1 MKIVM
6 LTEIYDER
14 MQYQDN
20 LFAKYYCKHGHE
32 VTVLACTINS
42 TLDYYAGREKY
53 DPAAPPREYW
63 DGDAKIIKLPLSLNF
78 LDRLKRLKGV
88 REILEWERP
97 DLIFS
102 HDIHLNLG
110 DAVAYRRKHPDCRII
125 LDYHA
130 DSSNS
135 GRNWLSRLL
144 LHRLTRK
151 RVLRRY
157 LNEIDRIFPVVP
169 AGADFLH
176 ELYGIPRERMEL
188 LPLAPDTDLARET
201 REQRAGREVRRSLG
215 ISDDATVIFT
225 GGKLVPVKRTHLLI
239 EAVARLDD
247 PKLHLLIVGE
257 ALETNAYG
265 ALLRA
270 SANGNPRIHFVGWV
284 NACDVYRFMDA
295 CDFAVFPASQSV
307 LWQQALGMGLPLV
320 VGRVGVQDPSYM
332 NVYGAITIL
341 NESQIDEPTIRAK
354 ISDFLRDRSTL
365 AAKREAA
372 LRTADEVLNYH
383 RLVDQ
388 TLSVFADRQP

>member
-1 MKIVM
+1 M

-32 VTVLACTINS
+32 VTVLASTIDN
-42 TLDYYAGREKY
+42 TFDYYAGREKY
-53 DPAAPPREYW
+53 DPAVPAREYW
-63 DGDAKIIKLPLSLNF
+63 DGHAKVIKLPLSLNLF
-78 LDRLKRLKGV
+78 DRLKRLKGV
-88 REILEWERP
+88 RAVLERERP

-110 DAVAYRRKHPDCRII
+110 DAVAYRRAHPRCRII

-135 GRNWLSRLL
+135 GQNWMSRLL

-157 LNEIDRIFPVVP
+157 LQDIDRIYPVVP

-176 ELYGIPRERMEL
+176 HLYGVPRQRMEL

-201 REQRAGREVRRSLG
+201 RERRAGREVRSSLG
-215 ISDDATVIFT
+215 IPHDASVIFT
-225 GGKLVPVKRTHLLI
+225 GGKLVPAKRTRLLI
-239 EAVARLDD
+239 EAVAKLAD
-247 PKLHLLIVGE
+247 PTLHLLIVGE
-257 ALETNAYG
+257 TVAADAYG
-265 ALLRA
+265 ESLRA
-270 SANGNPRIHFVGWV
+270 AANGNPRIHFVGWV
-284 NACDVYRFMDA
+284 AATEVYRFMDA

-307 LWQQALGMGLPLV
+307 LWQQALGMGLPLL

-332 NVYGAITIL
+332 NLHGAITTL
-341 NESQIDEPTIRAK
+341 DEPDITEPVIRAS
-354 ISDFLRDRSTL
+354 IRRMLSDREAL
-365 AAKREAA
+365 AAQRAAA
-372 LRTADEVLNYH
+372 LRTADELLNYH
-383 RLVDQ
+383 RLVEQ
-388 TLSVFADRQP
+388 TLAAGSGRPQ